1 MRRSSPQSRSS
12 TADPVLPTPL
22 EIEEARARWRELAGA
37 DAGLGPIAAFH
48 DERLAQLLS
57 GSAPDIDLSLSPADA
72 ERAIAAGEPLLA
84 AGSLAFDD
92 DELADELGHVA
103 RNLSETALVGTPAH
117 DTATKLAETK
127 VDVAALALPALQND
141 LPAVERAAA
150 SLGVDATALGELVQ
164 LALQPI
170 LWEASRQAAALTEL
184 DRWERGYCLCCG
196 AWPGLAELIGTE
208 KRRVLRCVRCGS
220 GWSWLVLLCPY
231 CGTDDHRDL
240 GILELGPDETGG
252 VESRGHRIDVC
263 ERCHGYVKAVQTF
276 TSNSAVRLV
285 AEDVATLYLDAAA
298 TQAGYRRPGDVD
310 AQTAGI
316 PRLAREGRSV

>member
-1 MRRSSPQSRSS
+1 M
-12 TADPVLPTPL
+12 
-22 EIEEARARWRELAGA
+22 AGQ

-48 DERLAQLLS
+48 DERLAQLLAR
-57 GSAPDIDLSLSPADA
+57 SAPDVGLVLTSAEA
-72 ERAIAAGEPLLA
+72 ERALRAGEPLLT
-84 AGSLAFDD
+84 AGSLSFDQD
-92 DELADELGHVA
+92 DVAAELRSVA
-103 RNLSETALVGTPAH
+103 RNLSETAVEGTPAH
-117 DTATKLAETK
+117 ATALRLAE
-127 VDVAALALPALQND
+127 AAVEVGSLALPALQND
-141 LPAVERAAA
+141 APAIERAASA
-150 SLGVDATALGELVQ
+150 LGVDATTLAELVQ
-164 LALQPI
+164 LALQPV
-170 LWEASRQAAALTEL
+170 LWEAATQAAALGEL

-240 GILELGPDETGG
+240 GILELGAETAAGEGADG
-252 VESRGHRIDVC
+252 VEARGHRIDVC

-285 AEDVATLYLDAAA
+285 AEDVATLYLDEAAK
-298 TQAGYRRPGDVD
+298 QAGYRRPGDVN

-316 PRLAREGRSV
+316 PRLVREGRSV